1 MAQQQTATISSSVP
15 AAEVDPQRHVQAVV
29 SASGSS
35 FAWAMR
41 FLPKERRHAIFTVYA
56 FCREVDD
63 IADGDDPIE
72 VKRAALDDWRQEIDR
87 LYQGNPT
94 KPTSRALK
102 DAIRLFNLDRDA
114 LLAVID
120 GMQMDVDG
128 PVVAPTMA
136 DLELYCARVAG
147 AVGRLCVRIFG
158 EPGDAGQ
165 RTAERLGLALQL
177 TNILRDLEE
186 DARDGRLYLPKE
198 LLEAQ
203 GIQSRDPMTVL
214 EHPLTPVVCRAIAGR
229 AEAAFADAE
238 AAISECDPRAHMR
251 PAIIMMMVYKKSL
264 ERLLAADWTYLAGPD
279 HDSTK
284 GKVSKAEKLL
294 IALRYGLF

>member
-1 MAQQQTATISSSVP
+1 
-15 AAEVDPQRHVQAVV
+15 
-29 SASGSS
+29 
-35 FAWAMR
+35 MR

-63 IADGDDPIE
+63 IADGNDPIE
-72 VKRAALDDWRQEIDR
+72 VKRAALDDWRQEVERI
-87 LYQGNPT
+87 YQGHPT
-94 KPTSRALK
+94 KPTGHALK
-102 DAIRLFNLDRDA
+102 DAVRLFNLDKDA

-128 PVVAPTMA
+128 PVIAPSMA

-158 EPGDAGQ
+158 EPGNAGQ

-186 DARDGRLYLPKE
+186 DALDGRLYLPKE
-198 LLEAQ
+198 LLLAQ
-203 GIQSRDPMTVL
+203 GIRSRDPMTVL
-214 EHPLTPVVCRAIAGR
+214 EHPMTPVVCRSVAAR

-238 AAISECDPRAHMR
+238 AAIASCDPRAHMR

-264 ERLLAADWTYLAGPD
+264 ERLLAADWRYLEGPS
-279 HDSTK
+279 HNGTN
-284 GKVSKAEKLL
+284 GRVSKAEKLL